1 MSANLSP
8 NSSLVSI
15 ASILRGY
22 LYIYKRGRREGEE
35 RGREVGK
42 SGRGRSRKRGI
53 ERR

>member
-22 LYIYKRGRREGEE
+22 LYIYKRGRREGEREGGGKEWE
-35 RGREVGK
+35 RETK
-42 SGRGRSRKRGI
+42 K
-53 ERR
+53 ERD